1 MAAATID
8 LPAFGVPVRFQRAD
22 LERHADLSADGL
34 AALGEARGPE
44 DFLRA
49 LHEAGNRRD
58 LLATLAMILP
68 KRQAVWW
75 ACLAAR
81 LLAPAKGSPQ
91 AKAVNAAESWVQT
104 QNDEAREAAEAG
116 ADALDQEG
124 AAAWAALAAFWSGGS
139 IGPRGQAP
147 VPPASHLTGTAVR
160 SALLMTA
167 IERPGA
173 WDDLVAIGLEILSGE
188 TGRSAFDRALAAPAK
203 ADA

>member
-1 MAAATID
+1 MATATID

-22 LERHADLSADGL
+22 LEAQADLSEHARAML
-34 AALGEARGPE
+34 AEARGPE

-49 LHEAGNRRD
+49 LHAAGLQRD
-58 LLATLAMILP
+58 LVATLAMILP

-81 LLAPAKGSPQ
+81 LAQPAKGSPE
-91 AKAVNAAESWVQT
+91 ARAVNAAEAWVQS
-104 QNDEAREAAEAG
+104 QSDEARENAEAS
-116 ADALDQEG
+116 AEALDHDG

-139 IGPRGQAP
+139 IGPHGQGP
-147 VPPASHLTGTAVR
+147 VPPAPHLTGTAVR

-167 IERPGA
+167 AERPDA
-173 WDDLVAIGLEILSGE
+173 WDDLVAIGFEILSGE
-188 TGRSAFDRALAAPAK
+188 TGRNAFDRAIAASAT

>member
-22 LERHADLSADGL
+22 LEDHADLSEPAR
-34 AALGEARGPE
+34 ALLGQARGPE

-49 LHEAGNRRD
+49 LHGAGRQRD

-81 LLAPAKGSPQ
+81 LSTPAKGSPE
-91 AKAVNAAESWVQT
+91 ARAVNAAESWVQT
-104 QNDEAREAAEAG
+104 QGDEARENAEAAAEA
-116 ADALDQEG
+116 LDHDG

-147 VPPASHLTGTAVR
+147 VPPAAHLTGTAVR

-167 IERPGA
+167 AERPDA
-173 WDDLVAIGLEILSGE
+173 WEDLVAIGFEILSGE
-188 TGRSAFDRALAAPAK
+188 TGRAAFDRAMAAPATV
-203 ADA
+203 DA